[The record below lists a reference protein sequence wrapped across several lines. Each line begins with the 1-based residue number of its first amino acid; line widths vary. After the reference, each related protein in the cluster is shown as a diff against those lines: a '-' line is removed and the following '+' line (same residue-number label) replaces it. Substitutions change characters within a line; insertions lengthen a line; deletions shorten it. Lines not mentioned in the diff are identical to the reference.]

1 MTTAEFLNTWK
12 TTYNNLD
19 MSAREVAKA
28 FDMTS
33 SKTAAMLQSF
43 VDSGDCTARYYTAS
57 RVTIYTL
64 SK

>member
-1 MTTAEFLNTWK
+1 METTKFLSTWK
-12 TTYNNLD
+12 NSHSHLD

-33 SKTAAMLQSF
+33 SKAAAMLQSF

>member
-1 MTTAEFLNTWK
+1 MAATEFLSTWK
-12 TTYNNLD
+12 TRYSHLG

-33 SKTAAMLQSF
+33 SKAAAMLQSF
-43 VDSGDCTARYYTAS
+43 VASGECTARYYTAS

-64 SK
+64 CK